1 MYRNNNNSNNNTYD
15 FYYFAASE
23 GDLRGTT
30 TFFLK
35 GAQAF
40 RRNMQKGTSTVC
52 TRDYMAVKAAKKMLQ

>member
-35 GAQAF
+35 GAQAL

-52 TRDYMAVKAAKKMLQ
+52 TRD